1 MSEIIS
7 IDIDETFPVAGQD
20 NDSQGFRD
28 NFSVIK
34 NSLATAKA
42 EISSLEEITA
52 KKNQDNDFNDNEIQR
67 AVFIQTTEKV
77 VSQAAGVSMS
87 LHWTYG
93 SYQEIVVTSDLSL
106 TLGSWPEAGVMGK
119 VRIAVY
125 SDGKGDYNITWAS
138 TMGNDLMASPG
149 FENPF
154 TIASEV
160 WPKIFDFWTTDGGD
174 TVYAHYLGEFAPA

>member
-77 VSQAAGVSMS
+77 VSQATGVSMS

-106 TLGSWPEAGVMGK
+106 TLGSWPEAGVMGADLVLPSQLFPRVARRRK
-119 VRIAVY
+119 
-125 SDGKGDYNITWAS
+125 DGECTA
-138 TMGNDLMASPG
+138 LLHPR
-149 FENPF
+149 
-154 TIASEV
+154 V
-160 WPKIFDFWTTDGGD
+160 Q
-174 TVYAHYLGEFAPA
+174 